1 MVPEVSC
8 CPQHQG
14 SREDAPIR
22 GLDQW
27 HASQGCA
34 SIPSKQ
40 AEEPT
45 DPGQDYLQ
53 ALQDENKINV
63 EKIGSGNWYWS
74 FISQDK
80 KTRQAALAEA
90 QSAHD
95 KQAAINADLEAKVV
109 ETQAQRADEEDMLD
123 SGGDNREELM
133 SQKGQLEIE
142 LNFLRKELSAYS
154 DSDPTELQRKKKE
167 MLVLKGQ
174 AEQFTDEILAM
185 EGWFKDVGQ
194 VDGEQML
201 AMKMDW
207 YDGEFDE
214 EEGGLRELV

>member
-1 MVPEVSC
+1 MAPKTNCNPLKMATMTAWFQKSRVAHNIKDLEKMLPSV
-8 CPQHQG
+8 G
-14 SREDAPIR
+14 SIS
-22 GLDQW
+22 GMQV
-27 HASQGCA
+27 
-34 SIPSKQ
+34 K
-40 AEEPT
+40 
-45 DPGQDYLQ
+45 DYLQ

-95 KQAAINADLEAKVV
+95 KQAAINTDLEAKVA
-109 ETQAQRADEEDMLD
+109 EAQAQRADEEDMLD
-123 SGGDNREELM
+123 GGGDSREELM
-133 SQKGQLEIE
+133 SQKAQLEME
-142 LNFLRKELSAYS
+142 VNFLRKELSAYS
-154 DSDPTELQRKKKE
+154 DSDPTELERKRKE
-167 MLVLKGQ
+167 MIVLKGQ

-185 EGWFKDVGQ
+185 EGWLKDVGQ